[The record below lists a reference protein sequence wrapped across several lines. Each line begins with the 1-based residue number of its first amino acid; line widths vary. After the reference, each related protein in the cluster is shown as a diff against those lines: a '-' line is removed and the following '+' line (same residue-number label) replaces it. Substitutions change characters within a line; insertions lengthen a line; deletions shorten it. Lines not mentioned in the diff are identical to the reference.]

1 MNLGAVPSSEVA
13 SPGLLRGPLQAGV
26 FERSPVRIPLL
37 VPCFGERWA
46 ELAEMPA
53 MFVTLFWAAGFIVRR
68 YGKRVRPSDWI
79 GVGAIALVLVVLAEL
94 LLAAVLAGRGVADY
108 VANRDPVSGSV
119 YAGMLL
125 AYAAMP
131 WLRRGLGPR
140 TLKA

>member
-79 GVGAIALVLVVLAEL
+79 G
-94 LLAAVLAGRGVADY
+94 
-108 VANRDPVSGSV
+108 SV
-119 YAGMLL
+119 
-125 AYAAMP
+125 P
-131 WLRRGLGPR
+131 LRWFS
-140 TLKA
+140 